1 MEVGLREWL
10 IVGAIIV
17 IILIVVDG
25 WRRMRAQSNS
35 LKIDIDDKL
44 SELGND
50 EYNPELP
57 LGSARVFKAK
67 DELDQNDKTNKNV
80 ADAKNVA
87 NEAIKGIKENS
98 NAKAAENVTAS
109 TPILANNV
117 ALSSSSPNASPSIQ
131 QSQDIAVDAQVD
143 IDIDIDSRE
152 SLSTVRVTNSSTK
165 AKPRIEPIFEEITVE
180 PDDSIEQDTL
190 IEEVASAAH
199 LEPAIEDPLQGSL
212 QYSSQGESQP
222 NSDDVPSLKRD
233 PQLPTVEDLHL
244 SNDDSFVVPDILKKA
259 IEQPINETVDTSDNL
274 EPSQQHVDDDL
285 LESNT
290 NKAHIDV
297 NSDANLEQEKA
308 AKENIDN
315 IVNNLLTTLAQS
327 KKTAPKSAP
336 DEITI
341 IESHYQ
347 ERIRKAENNELVTDK
362 FEQLLAEKTANSNLD
377 VDKTEVVTAGALDV
391 TRPEISHFDVNNEEE
406 KSAQINSDE
415 IQASEEPELSELAV
429 EVTEEHLEESLIED
443 IEEEESVDSS
453 FSNAQSTDSD
463 ELDAIAA
470 KQKEIDALK
479 AKLEAL
485 STPEIVESEPLK
497 EVQQIN
503 IDPVPVESANDTHLE
518 LTTVIDDEVDLEDLS
533 REVTKLSVDLDV
545 DLVDE
550 FSNEVNEQE
559 IELDPLMDG
568 YNDDAASQ
576 ELVSQFEEDL
586 EEDQQAVANELDM
599 PITEILRK
607 QLANADNVESEN
619 ITEQVEE
626 DPLLEENQ
634 LPESL
639 LSGAHFEVSE
649 EDLAVEESLPVA
661 EEPLDEVLD
670 DADNLGFSAVDQDGF
685 SDPLMDNFVDE
696 QEPSIDPSTEIGEQ
710 DNTTPAH
717 QQKSFFDEHEDKQ
730 EPVEET
736 VSVALEKSNTSPAKA
751 RKVISNIDD
760 PNAVL
765 IVTVVAKEHYLNGA
779 ALRRVV
785 EACGMEFG
793 DMEVFHRFEDGVD
806 SGAVQFSMA
815 NAINPGIFD
824 IESMDE
830 TTTPGVSFFMSMDEP
845 ADAKKAL
852 ECMLATAETVALH
865 LHGDLLDDDRSVL
878 RPQTKEHYRE
888 RVRIHGMNKLRK
900 RAQ

>member
-67 DELDQNDKTNKNV
+67 DEIDQNDTTNKDV
-80 ADAKNVA
+80 ADAETVPKV
-87 NEAIKGIKENS
+87 AIKSIEENFNS
-98 NAKAAENVTAS
+98 NAAENVTA
-109 TPILANNV
+109 PAPKLANNV
-117 ALSSSSPNASPSIQ
+117 ALSSNPVNPSSSIQ
-131 QSQDIAVDAQVD
+131 QSQEDVD
-143 IDIDIDSRE
+143 IQSRE
-152 SLSTVRVTNSSTK
+152 SLSAARVSHSSAK
-165 AKPRIEPIFEEITVE
+165 AKSRIEPVFEEIAVE
-180 PDDSIEQDTL
+180 ADNSAEQDKP
-190 IEEVASAAH
+190 IQQVASAAH
-199 LEPAIEDPLQGSL
+199 FEQAIEEPLKAPAQDSLQEPLQDTL
-212 QYSSQGESQP
+212 QSSSQP
-222 NSDDVPSLKRD
+222 DSDDVPSLKRE

-244 SNDDSFVVPDILKKA
+244 SSDDSFVVPDILKKA

-274 EPSQQHVDDDL
+274 APSQQGSGDNL
-285 LESNT
+285 LESDT
-290 NKAHIDV
+290 SKALD
-297 NSDANLEQEKA
+297 DANLEQEKA

-327 KKTAPKSAP
+327 KKTAPKSTP

-347 ERIRKAENNELVTDK
+347 ERIRKAESNELVTDK

-377 VDKTEVVTAGALDV
+377 VNKTEVVTAGALDV

-406 KSAQINSDE
+406 KSAQIHSDE
-415 IQASEEPELSELAV
+415 RQASEEPEFSELAV
-429 EVTEEHLEESLIED
+429 EVTEEQQQESLIED
-443 IEEEESVDSS
+443 IEEEESVYSE
-453 FSNAQSTDSD
+453 FANAQGNNSD

-470 KQKEIDALK
+470 KQQEIDALK

-485 STPEIVESEPLK
+485 SVPEIEEPEPLK
-497 EVQQIN
+497 EVQQTS
-503 IDPVPVESANDTHLE
+503 IDLAPMESANDTNLE
-518 LTTVIDDEVDLEDLS
+518 LTTVIDDEVELEDLS
-533 REVTKLSVDLDV
+533 SEVTKLPVDLDLDSV
-545 DLVDE
+545 EE
-550 FSNEVNEQE
+550 FASENIEQE

-568 YNDDAASQ
+568 YNDNAASQ

-607 QLANADNVESEN
+607 QLANAEPENVA
-619 ITEQVEE
+619 EQIEE

-639 LSGAHFEVSE
+639 LSGAHFAMSE
-649 EDLAVEESLPVA
+649 EELHVEESQPAA
-661 EEPLDEVLD
+661 EDQIDEVLD

-696 QEPSIDPSTEIGEQ
+696 QEPSIDPSIEIGEQ
-710 DNTTPAH
+710 DNAAPAH
-717 QQKSFFDEHEDKQ
+717 QQKSFFDEHENKQ
-730 EPVEET
+730 APVEEST
-736 VSVALEKSNTSPAKA
+736 LVAAEKSNVSPVKA

-824 IESMDE
+824 IELMDE